1 MRVVALLPTLL
12 LLALSLVNE
21 GSALGEDVEVGR
33 LGTATSG
40 NAVTI
45 SAELQKTI
53 AELVQQEV
61 TKTCK
66 EPIASATTVS
76 DPGAPARCKQVY
88 KGTAAAG
95 LLDCKFPQDECALRK
110 YTKDKA
116 KCKAAWGGKA
126 VSCPDGIG
134 SNGVFL
140 TKYCA
145 KWSSNVVAMG
155 MMEVSAGGHIAT
167 KALVKHVHK
176 MSQNS
181 GVLLMKRVVCKH
193 NKCAVFKAGLCVDV
207 GKKVWSSIY
216 NTKYDTTKIM
226 RFAKE
231 VEKLLVRY
239 KNALPKKHLCSDTRN
254 TAPGKWYRA
263 ASGRWYRGRRYKLR
277 DAALGKSA
285 TLLF

>member
-53 AELVQQEV
+53 AEVAQQEV

-66 EPIASATTVS
+66 EPTASATTVS

-88 KGTAAAG
+88 KGTAAAR
-95 LLDCKFPQDECALRK
+95 LLDCKFPQNYCGLAK
-110 YTKDKA
+110 YTKGKA
-116 KCKAAWGGKA
+116 KCVKGWGGKA

-140 TKYCA
+140 TKFCA
-145 KWSSNVVAMG
+145 KWSSRMVAMG
-155 MMEVSAGGHIAT
+155 LMEVSAGGHIAT
-167 KALVKHVHK
+167 KAVVKHVHK

-193 NKCAVFKAGLCVDV
+193 NKCAVFKAGLCVDLR
-207 GKKVWSSIY
+207 KKVWSSIL
-216 NTKYDTTKIM
+216 NTRLKKPQREAM

-231 VEKLLVRY
+231 AEKLLVKY

-254 TAPGKWYRA
+254 M
-263 ASGRWYRGRRYKLR
+263 YRGRSYKLR
-277 DAALGKSA
+277 DAALAKSA